1 MSRINVGLCNKVRD
15 MPRVGFHSNISKEPG
30 VSRGQKSKLAAAV
43 KILLIGDSAVGKSS
57 LILRFSEDEFRSDL
71 TSTIGVDFL
80 IRTMEI
86 DGEPV
91 KMSIWDTAGQ
101 EKFRTITEAYYRNA
115 HGIILVY
122 DITDPISFNNVR
134 GWIKS
139 IEEHSTRGVRVV
151 LVGNKADMDDR
162 RVISKEKGQQLA
174 NEFSV
179 SFFET
184 SAKADINVEEAF
196 QCIAKESKQL
206 YDMIH
211 SRHRE

>member
-1 MSRINVGLCNKVRD
+1 MKDYSA
-15 MPRVGFHSNISKEPG
+15 
-30 VSRGQKSKLAAAV
+30 SRGQKSKLAAAV

-57 LILRFSEDEFRSDL
+57 LILRFSEDNFRSDL

-115 HGIILVY
+115 HGIILLY
-122 DITDPISFNNVR
+122 DITDPKSFNNVR

-151 LVGNKADMDDR
+151 LVGNKADMDYR
-162 RVISKEKGQQLA
+162 RVITKEQGQQLA
-174 NEFSV
+174 NEFNV

-211 SRHRE
+211 SRHREVSTCINLKQKSTPALVGSSCCV

>member
-1 MSRINVGLCNKVRD
+1 
-15 MPRVGFHSNISKEPG
+15 MPRVGFHSNVSKEPG

-122 DITDPISFNNVR
+122 DITDPKSFNNVR

-139 IEEHSTRGVRVV
+139 IEEHSTCGVRVV
-151 LVGNKADMDDR
+151 LVGNKADMDNR
-162 RVISKEKGQQLA
+162 RVCCDQQGTRA
-174 NEFSV
+174 A
-179 SFFET
+179 T
-184 SAKADINVEEAF
+184 G
-196 QCIAKESKQL
+196 
-206 YDMIH
+206 
-211 SRHRE
+211 